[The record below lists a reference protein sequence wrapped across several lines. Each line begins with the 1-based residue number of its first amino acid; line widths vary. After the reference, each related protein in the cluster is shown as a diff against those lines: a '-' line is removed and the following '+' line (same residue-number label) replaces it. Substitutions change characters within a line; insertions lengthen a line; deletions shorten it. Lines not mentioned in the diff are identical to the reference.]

1 MEHRDIDYQY
11 IPELTIID
19 IKVVNHCL
27 FNKNLRFIFIFVGIK
42 NAVFLFTLIPRHS
55 TLEQQQ
61 HQHSYWQV
69 SVDG

>member
-11 IPELTIID
+11 ILD
-19 IKVVNHCL
+19 
-27 FNKNLRFIFIFVGIK
+27 FYFIFVGIK
-42 NAVFLFTLIPRHS
+42 DAVFLFTLTPRHS

-61 HQHSYWQV
+61 HQHSYRQV